1 MFSFTLAYARPR
13 VQYVE
18 PNVNLASVALADMG
32 PGDVLVIF
40 DFRRHQRDSIR
51 FAQAAHQLGTRV
63 LLVTDEWHS
72 PIGESAEIVLRIQ
85 RPPFAMLKTNVPAL
99 ALAEALVFG
108 VTNRL
113 PELARQRMERIES
126 LHTGGIEQHAN
137 SRDLPE

>member
-1 MFSFTLAYARPR
+1 M
-13 VQYVE
+13 
-18 PNVNLASVALADMG
+18 
-32 PGDVLVIF
+32 
-40 DFRRHQRDSIR
+40 
-51 FAQAAHQLGTRV
+51 

-85 RPPFAMLKTNVPAL
+85 GQPFAIRQTNVPAL

-113 PELARQRMERIES
+113 LELATQRMERIGS
-126 LHTGGIEQHAN
+126 LNTGGIEQHAN